1 MTSIGDLFLR
11 RTRLLELKLAPNS
24 CAADLGVHTEN
35 DIDRLTVFAETSV
48 HGPHGQFPIATA
60 PL

>member
-1 MTSIGDLFLR
+1 MKSIGDLFLG
-11 RTRLLELKLAPNS
+11 RTASLELQIAPTS